1 MKLELGPDLE
11 ELRERARQRVAD
23 AVERSMP
30 SPAQAANYALKKDAA
45 RQYLHGKRSFL
56 ERMGLRDRRLP
67 SLLQAEAMLRDFTP
81 VELAELVLARAEA
94 HEQRCNEIELHRV
107 DFAIKL
113 VNANSEREI
122 QTLEAEMMQKL
133 ATLGATT

>member
-11 ELRERARQRVAD
+11 VLRGRARQRVSD

-30 SPAQAANYALKKDAA
+30 SPAQAANYTLKKDAA
-45 RQYLHGKRSFL
+45 RQYLHGKKSFA
-56 ERMGLRDRRLP
+56 ERIGLRVRRLP
-67 SLLQAEAMLRDFTP
+67 SLLQAEAMLRDLTP
-81 VELAELVLARAEA
+81 VELAELVLARAEE